1 MFFVRSLLLG
11 AAHFYVENV
20 FERLRIMLSKF
31 VNEVTELIVLA
42 CLAQK
47 SSDSY
52 SITTYIRE
60 YSIEG
65 MKVSQCEVFTVLYS
79 LCEKKYIESKKVALK
94 DSRKRDLYI
103 LLPEGKV
110 YYEKALENYKEK
122 MNSVNQVL
130 TNISF
135 FHIY

>member
-1 MFFVRSLLLG
+1 
-11 AAHFYVENV
+11 
-20 FERLRIMLSKF
+20 
-31 VNEVTELIVLA
+31 
-42 CLAQK
+42 
-47 SSDSY
+47 
-52 SITTYIRE
+52 
-60 YSIEG
+60 

-79 LCEKKYIESKKVALK
+79 LREKKYIESKKVALK

-110 YYEKALENYKEK
+110 YYEKALEDYKEN

-135 FHIY
+135 FIFINYDLIFCGVNTTVFIETIIKQSILLMYSE

>member
-11 AAHFYVENV
+11 LRIFIVENV
-20 FERLRIMLSKF
+20 FERLRIMFSKF

-52 SITTYIRE
+52 SITRFIRE
-60 YSIEG
+60 YSIYG
-65 MKVSQCEVFTVLYS
+65 MKVSQCEVFTVLYN
-79 LCEKKYIESKKVALK
+79 LREKKYIESKKVVLK

-110 YYEKALENYKEK
+110 YYEKTLENYKEN
-122 MNSVNQVL
+122 MNSVNHVL
-130 TNISF
+130 TNISYF
-135 FHIY
+135 NGY